1 MKIRFAIVSPGLLA
15 QVRAEVDILLC
26 AVNAGD
32 MDGVDAATAQL
43 LELTVDCR
51 SIELSEE
58 EWRAFLSE
66 IRAKHPEFESSYLL
80 PGTICAP
87 LFPNLSVA
95 DDYVLELPIDG
106 DMEEEEANV

>member
-1 MKIRFAIVSPGLLA
+1 MAWMRPPHASWS
-15 QVRAEVDILLC
+15 
-26 AVNAGD
+26 
-32 MDGVDAATAQL
+32 
-43 LELTVDCR
+43 LTVDCR

-66 IRAKHPEFESSYLL
+66 IRAKNPEFESSYLL